1 MRLADFDALTFDC
14 YGTLIDWESGIVTA
28 LQSLLARVTQPPT
41 RDAVLESFA
50 RHETRLEKANPQMLY
65 RELLTQ
71 VHDALADDWGVATN
85 AAESRRFGGSVGDW
99 PAFDDT
105 QAALRYLQ
113 LDEALAILFSTPF
126 LVALLCGPLLG
137 EWVGWRRW
145 TAISVGFLGVLLV
158 ARPGFA
164 GLHPA
169 ALLSLG
175 SAVCYS
181 LYVISTRVLA
191 RSDSSETTL
200 FYSNLVGAVAMLPV
214 IPFVWT
220 PPDNAFVMA
229 LMVLVGALGSGGH
242 YLLIRGHRLAPASTL
257 APFIYT
263 QMVWTTTLGFL
274 VFGDVPHRWTIVG
287 GLVVVSSGLYLLYRE
302 RQIGKSTT
310 SEAAI
315 EGPLQ

>member
-1 MRLADFDALTFDC
+1 LSDVSQQRRQRLTGIALMCGAVATFSCLDTTGK
-14 YGTLIDWESGIVTA
+14 YLLRYMDPLQVVWARYFGAFLLALIYLNPITRPRMMTTSRPLMQIGRSALLLASTA
-28 LQSLLARVTQPPT
+28 LN
-41 RDAVLESFA
+41 F
-50 RHETRLEKANPQMLY
+50 
-65 RELLTQ
+65 
-71 VHDALADDWGVATN
+71 
-85 AAESRRFGGSVGDW
+85 F
-99 PAFDDT
+99 
-105 QAALRYLQ
+105 ALRYLQ

-126 LVALLCGPLLG
+126 LVAVLCVPLLG

-158 ARPGFA
+158 ARPGFG

-169 ALLSLG
+169 ALLTLG
-175 SAVCYS
+175 SAVCYA

-191 RSDSSETTL
+191 RSDSTETTL

-220 PPDNAFVMA
+220 TPNSAFVVA
-229 LMVLVGALGSGGH
+229 LMVLIGALGSGGH

-263 QMVWTTTLGFL
+263 QMIWTTALGFL

-287 GLVVVSSGLYLLYRE
+287 GLIVVSSGLYLLNRE
-302 RQIGKSTT
+302 RKLGKAEPS
-310 SEAAI
+310 APVA
-315 EGPLQ
+315 

>member
-1 MRLADFDALTFDC
+1 MSDASQQRRQRLTGIALMCGAVATFSCLDTTGK
-14 YGTLIDWESGIVTA
+14 YLLRYMDPLQVVWARYFGAFLLALIFLNPITRPKMMTTSRPLMQIGRSALLLASTA
-28 LQSLLARVTQPPT
+28 LN
-41 RDAVLESFA
+41 F
-50 RHETRLEKANPQMLY
+50 
-65 RELLTQ
+65 
-71 VHDALADDWGVATN
+71 
-85 AAESRRFGGSVGDW
+85 F
-99 PAFDDT
+99 
-105 QAALRYLQ
+105 ALRYLQ

-126 LVALLCGPLLG
+126 LVAVLCVPLLG

-158 ARPGFA
+158 ARPGFG

-169 ALLSLG
+169 ALLTLG
-175 SAVCYS
+175 SAVCYA

-191 RSDSSETTL
+191 RSDSTETTL

-220 PPDNAFVMA
+220 TPHNAFVVA
-229 LMVLVGALGSGGH
+229 LMVLIGALGSGGH

-263 QMVWTTTLGFL
+263 QMIWTTALGFL

-287 GLVVVSSGLYLLYRE
+287 GLIVVSSGLYLLNRE
-302 RQIGKSTT
+302 RKLGKAEPS
-310 SEAAI
+310 APVA
-315 EGPLQ
+315 